1 MATSI
6 LKSVK
11 FERDVRVPVAVGQK
25 RAEPTPPPVETAE
38 SEHSAN
44 IQPAA
49 PPLKENPTSML
60 AKAQAHVEMML
71 NQAQMQVAT
80 IQEEARKTGWEAGYS
95 EAKQTTEQELN
106 QTVATIKQVVETALS
121 ERERFW
127 RENQRAVGELV
138 VAIAERIIS
147 QELNIN
153 PKIVTE
159 IVGRAIKDAN
169 ITGAC
174 RIRVNP
180 TDYEILIPSWETIP
194 SLQPSD
200 KKWELV
206 SDETVSRGGCIIEAN
221 GGTLDAQVETQLLQI
236 KRAFNNLG
244 E

>member
-1 MATSI
+1 MAARI

-11 FERDVRVPVAVGQK
+11 IERDALVPIAAGQK
-25 RAEPTPPPVETAE
+25 NPAPSPAPVETEETE
-38 SEHSAN
+38 SLPE
-44 IQPAA
+44 IQPAIEQVEE
-49 PPLKENPTSML
+49 KSTSML
-60 AKAQAHVEMML
+60 AEAQAHVEMML

-80 IQEEARKTGWEAGYS
+80 IQEEARKAGWEAGYS
-95 EAKQTTEQELN
+95 EAQKNAEQELSE
-106 QTVATIKQVVETALS
+106 TVANIKHIVDAALA

-127 RENQRAVGELV
+127 RENQRAVSDLV
-138 VAIAERIIS
+138 VAIAERIIG

-221 GGTLDAQVETQLLQI
+221 GGTIDAQVETQLLQI

-244 E
+244 D